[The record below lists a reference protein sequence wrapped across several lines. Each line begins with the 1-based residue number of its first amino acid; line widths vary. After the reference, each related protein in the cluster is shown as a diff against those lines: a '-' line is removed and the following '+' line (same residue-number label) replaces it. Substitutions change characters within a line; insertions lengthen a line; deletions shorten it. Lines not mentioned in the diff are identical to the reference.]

1 MKRMPLSFLVGFV
14 VLVALW
20 PLGCVGGSASAAE
33 AAGVVHDD
41 GTTSC
46 ISAFALPLPWAETGD
61 DSAFLVA
68 IVGGVLAFAAV
79 RWLPWPRR
87 DRSAGR

>member
-1 MKRMPLSFLVGFV
+1 MKRTPLSFLVGFV

-20 PLGCVGGSASAAE
+20 PLGCVGGAGDTGE

-46 ISAFALPLPWAETGD
+46 ISAFALPLPWASEGD
-61 DSAFLVA
+61 GAFLVA
-68 IVGGVLAFAAV
+68 IVGAVLAFAAV

-87 DRSAGR
+87 DRSARR